1 MVSKLSSIDNKL
13 IYRIQI
19 GAFEEILPKE
29 IFKGVNDVVFFK
41 GDDNVYRYNSGAF
54 NNYQQAISYLKEMRD
69 RGFEDAFIATYK
81 DGKRVG
87 LSNVLSSKNKTK
99 KKSVKKEITKDES
112 KMSTNEENIFYSIQ
126 IGIFSNNISAEKL
139 KVLSQ
144 LKSLKIEKISDKLSS
159 YYIDKIVTLD
169 TANKK
174 LSNIKSKGF
183 EKAFI
188 IKTKNGK
195 RVPLAN

>member
-1 MVSKLSSIDNKL
+1 
-13 IYRIQI
+13 
-19 GAFEEILPKE
+19 
-29 IFKGVNDVVFFK
+29 
-41 GDDNVYRYNSGAF
+41 
-54 NNYQQAISYLKEMRD
+54 
-69 RGFEDAFIATYK
+69 
-81 DGKRVG
+81 
-87 LSNVLSSKNKTK
+87 
-99 KKSVKKEITKDES
+99 
-112 KMSTNEENIFYSIQ
+112 MSTNEENIFYSIQ

-144 LKSLKIEKISDKLSS
+144 LKSLKIAKISDKLSS
-159 YYIDKIVTLD
+159 YYIDEIVTLE